1 MKRLNHLSENTFLKL
16 FFTFF
21 SLCFLVA
28 AFFMPDRDQMIL
40 GFIRILCSPTKAS
53 ANFFSIGG
61 YSATFLNMGLVG
73 LICTGLYCIPGVK
86 SNPAATLVNILTT
99 SFGSWGIHILNMWPT
114 VFGVVFYCLAKKK
127 PIGNYTNAML
137 FSTGLAPFMSE
148 LMLRYPDA
156 STVGFTPM
164 GILMSLAVGIVVGL
178 FLPAGLDHA
187 PKIHKGFAIY
197 SAALPVG
204 MTAFL
209 LQGFL
214 YRAMG
219 IPLPDA
225 VGDIHVQSHMIVN
238 TFCIVVFCSF
248 VAIAYGMGARMQD
261 FFAFM
266 NDPDHVKD
274 VIQTY
279 GNATFLLNAGFYGLY
294 VLFYYNVIG
303 AEFNGITF
311 GIIFGML
318 STCNAGSHPGN
329 VWPIMTGYALAS
341 HLSQLLSHLAGGTF
355 SQPLHAQAMM
365 VGLCF
370 ANGLTP
376 ISDKYGW
383 RYGLFGAVLHY
394 YMVTTVPNLHGGFC
408 LYNGGFTANLVCIL
422 LLPILEHHF
431 KTKQQRLEMRNSD
444 AVLFE

>member
-1 MKRLNHLSENTFLKL
+1 MKRLNDLSENTFLKL
-16 FFTFF
+16 FFLFF

-28 AFFMPDRDQMIL
+28 AFFMPDRADML
-40 GFIRILCSPTKAS
+40 SGYVRILCSPAKAS
-53 ANFFSIGG
+53 ANYFSIGG
-61 YSATFLNMGLVG
+61 YAATFLNMGLVG
-73 LICTGLYCIPGVK
+73 LICTGLYCIPGEK
-86 SNPAATLVNILTT
+86 TNHAATLVTILTT
-99 SFGSWGIHILNMWPT
+99 SFGSWGIHPMNMWPT
-114 VFGVVFYCLAKKK
+114 MLGVLVYCLRKKR
-127 PIGNYTNAML
+127 PVGNYTNAML
-137 FSTGLAPFMSE
+137 FSTGLAPFVSE
-148 LMLRYPDA
+148 LMLRYPNRE
-156 STVGFTPM
+156 VGCTLT
-164 GILMSLAVGIVVGL
+164 GILLAVAMGLIVGL

-187 PKIHKGFAIY
+187 PRIHKGFAIY

-214 YRAMG
+214 YRAAG
-219 IPLPDA
+219 VSIPDA
-225 VGDIHVQSHMIVN
+225 VGDLHVASPSIAN
-238 TFCIVVFCSF
+238 IFCIAVFCAF
-248 VAIAYGMGARMQD
+248 ILIALAMGVTFREYYK
-261 FFAFM
+261 FFI
-266 NDPDHVKD
+266 DPDHV
-274 VIQTY
+274 VNVSGIY
-279 GNATFLLNAGFYGLY
+279 GNRVFLLNAGLYGLY
-294 VLFYYNVIG
+294 VLLYYNIIG

-329 VWPIMTGYALAS
+329 VWPIMVGYALAS
-341 HLSQLLSHLAGGTF
+341 RTSQLVAYLTGGEFT
-355 SQPLHAQAMM
+355 QYLHVQAMM

-383 RYGLFGAVLHY
+383 RYGLLAAVLHY

-431 KTKQQRLEMRNSD
+431 RTKQQRLDMQNGD